1 MEGTNEQDLIDQL
14 LKENMEANAQQEE
27 QQNEGFKSGNA
38 NRDNNGFIINF
49 QGKKNEYQPSRMK
62 FLPSDKVSEV
72 KDHYLTTLH
81 GGGEKKKIKF
91 SL

>member
-49 QGKKNEYQPSRMK
+49 QGKKK
-62 FLPSDKVSEV
+62 
-72 KDHYLTTLH
+72 
-81 GGGEKKKIKF
+81 
-91 SL
+91 